1 MQKAKYM
8 KDDNKKP
15 LVVLEMANNH
25 MGDVTHGKA
34 LISAL
39 TEVVEPFRSKFD
51 FSVKFQ
57 FRHLDTFIHRDYKG
71 SDLKFVKRFEETT

>member
-39 TEVVEPFRSKFD
+39 TEV
-51 FSVKFQ
+51 
-57 FRHLDTFIHRDYKG
+57 
-71 SDLKFVKRFEETT
+71 

>member
-1 MQKAKYM
+1 VRLYHIFYEILASLVLMQKANYM
-8 KDDNKKP
+8 KDVNKKP

-39 TEVVEPFRSKFD
+39 TEIVEPFRS
-51 FSVKFQ
+51 
-57 FRHLDTFIHRDYKG
+57 
-71 SDLKFVKRFEETT
+71 

>member
-1 MQKAKYM
+1 M

-51 FSVKFQ
+51 FSVYLIFL
-57 FRHLDTFIHRDYKG
+57 FLNSLSF
-71 SDLKFVKRFEETT
+71 LKTLFVKF